1 MTNNLLKDW
10 KLRIKFVD
18 DTTALEILPRNGCSL
33 FNVVTNGIYNFS
45 SDHNMSLNLKKC
57 KEMLVNFMHN
67 HNFLL
72 SPIIFGNNVVDR
84 VPICKLLGVYISNYH
99 IDYTFKKALKPLFSL
114 LVLKKAGV
122 PYSRLILK
130 VYLTT
135 IRPVILEYR
144 KIPKISPGAYIFF
157 KKGPFWEVYFW
168 RGLCTERN
176 LRLKIDW
183 ASLFL
188 GRKFTVFLRCT
199 LYLRAIF
206 QVQAP
211 GGLIFGAGDSS
222 SSSSSSGSSC
232 EAFWLIYY
240 LQSSLQFVNAKSSSI
255 YV

>member
-10 KLRIKFVD
+10 KLRIKFVE
-18 DTTALEILPRNGCSL
+18 DTTALDILPRNGCSL
-33 FNVVTNGIYNFS
+33 FNLVANGIYNFS

-84 VPICKLLGVYISNYH
+84 VPICKLIGVYISNYH
-99 IDYTFKKALKPLFSL
+99 IDYTFKKASKPLFSL

-144 KIPKISPGAYIFF
+144 KIPKISPGAYIFQ
-157 KKGPFWEVYFW
+157 KRPFL
-168 RGLCTERN
+168 RGLFLEGLMYGEKFAFKN
-176 LRLKIDW
+176 RL
-183 ASLFL
+183 
-188 GRKFTVFLRCT
+188 G
-199 LYLRAIF
+199 
-206 QVQAP
+206 
-211 GGLIFGAGDSS
+211 
-222 SSSSSSGSSC
+222 
-232 EAFWLIYY
+232 
-240 LQSSLQFVNAKSSSI
+240 
-255 YV
+255 